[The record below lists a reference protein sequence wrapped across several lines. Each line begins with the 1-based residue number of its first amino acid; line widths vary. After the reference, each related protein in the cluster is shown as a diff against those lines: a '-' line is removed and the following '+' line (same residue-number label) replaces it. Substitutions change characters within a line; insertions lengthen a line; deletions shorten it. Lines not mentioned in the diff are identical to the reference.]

1 MCRSGY
7 HIDCSGQCAK
17 GWDPLVPS
25 TVLLELPGN
34 SSDLLLAE
42 QEEEDLEVA
51 WNVAIACGWAA
62 SVTAIAVGAAVL
74 LRNSRGRISE
84 EQDKYRTLAA
94 GEKLLAA

>member
-17 GWDPLVPS
+17 GWDPLVVPA
-25 TVLLELPGN
+25 TGN
-34 SSDLLLAE
+34 SSALLLAE

-62 SVTAIAVGAAVL
+62 AVTAVAVGAAVL

-84 EQDKYRTLAA
+84 EQGEYKTLAA

>member
-7 HIDCSGQCAK
+7 HIDCSGKCAK
-17 GWDPLVPS
+17 GWDPLVVPA
-25 TVLLELPGN
+25 TEMLELPGN

-42 QEEEDLEVA
+42 KEEDLEVA

-62 SVTAIAVGAAVL
+62 AATAVTVGAAV

-84 EQDKYRTLAA
+84 EQGEYKTLAA